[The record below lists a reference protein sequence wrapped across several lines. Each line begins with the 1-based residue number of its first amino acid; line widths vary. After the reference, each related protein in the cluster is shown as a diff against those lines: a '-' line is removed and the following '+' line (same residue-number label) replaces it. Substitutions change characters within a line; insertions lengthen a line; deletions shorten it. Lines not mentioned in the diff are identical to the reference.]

1 MTFSRNKI
9 KIQENCC
16 CCCCNFADT
25 KGKIITLW
33 SNEQWTAP
41 MICKHI
47 NSYGNIKKRD
57 EERKQATLIES
68 FLYLCCFFLCCM
80 LYLLLS
86 PTTIATTTGGYVHYP
101 SSVCAYMDHSIYTW
115 INQTER
121 IKSFISVHSTYSKA
135 TLNIIWQTINV
146 WYPNLAESIA
156 WTWLKQK
163 STYISENKNEKRR
176 TENHRKHEILS

>member
-1 MTFSRNKI
+1 MKVFYI
-9 KIQENCC
+9 YV
-16 CCCCNFADT
+16 
-25 KGKIITLW
+25 TL
-33 SNEQWTAP
+33 P
-41 MICKHI
+41 
-47 NSYGNIKKRD
+47 
-57 EERKQATLIES
+57 S
-68 FLYLCCFFLCCM
+68 FLCVYVVPHSLA
-80 LYLLLS
+80 
-86 PTTIATTTGGYVHYP
+86 TIATTTGGCVHYP

-163 STYISENKNEKRR
+163 STCIHIMDNIHKKNGELRTIENMKYYPKNNWKCHV
-176 TENHRKHEILS
+176 TKWKTIF